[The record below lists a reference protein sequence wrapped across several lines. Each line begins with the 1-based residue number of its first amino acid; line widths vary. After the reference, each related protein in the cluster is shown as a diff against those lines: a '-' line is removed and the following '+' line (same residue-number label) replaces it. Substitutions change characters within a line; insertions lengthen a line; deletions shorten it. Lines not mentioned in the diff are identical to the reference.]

1 MTARVRGSI
10 TETSSVK
17 MFATKSKPLRVAKA
31 SPAGEEPGGLVS
43 VATTVCVAR
52 TNGTGAAARASG
64 AASVK
69 TARATMRAWTFIGQP
84 SFALMRR
91 APTEPRRVRWRP
103 CCLGSAPALLV
114 LFLPPSASLL
124 TMALARDFSP
134 LARGCVGVNGRSIPV
149 HSLLA
154 CRLDRRPVHPGARR
168 TCDAQLPIELAATC
182 YFVIGLAMVPMAVRI
197 SAGGQRSL
205 PHVAHLAQTAGHAF
219 RPICFRRSGLRGAQ
233 AALPRRRWF
242 ESTAAH
248 PNVV

>member
-1 MTARVRGSI
+1 
-10 TETSSVK
+10 
-17 MFATKSKPLRVAKA
+17 
-31 SPAGEEPGGLVS
+31 
-43 VATTVCVAR
+43 
-52 TNGTGAAARASG
+52 
-64 AASVK
+64 
-69 TARATMRAWTFIGQP
+69 
-84 SFALMRR
+84 MRR
-91 APTEPRRVRWRP
+91 APTEPRRVRWLP

-248 PNVV
+248 PNVVEPLTTDWGTRPLRWSDPDHRRS